1 MKANGLVFLK
11 RLCYNDYYGKK
22 QNHLQKENYPWDE
35 KTALPT
41 KQKTI
46 PAGVLVV
53 VSIGI
58 IVVIVWLLGTY
69 TRDYLDHD
77 AQVRERKAALERAR
91 Y

>member
-1 MKANGLVFLK
+1 MTIMAKSK
-11 RLCYNDYYGKK
+11 TTSKK
-22 QNHLQKENYPWDE
+22 KTTLGTK